1 MFMVGVL
8 LVLAGGLVIV
18 AAVFGSEGSATLL
31 DRDLNALTIFLLGLG
46 SGVAVW
52 WGYAIARLGLR
63 RSLRHRRESKELQ
76 ELSEKLDKADEQR
89 RRDVDD
95 DPPKI

>member
-8 LVLAGGLVIV
+8 LILAGALAIV
-18 AAVFGSEGSATLL
+18 AAVFGSEGTATML

-52 WGYAIARLGLR
+52 WGISIARFGAR
-63 RSLRHRRESKELQ
+63 RSLKHRRESKELQ
-76 ELSEKLDKADEQR
+76 ELSEKLDKADEER
-89 RRDVDD
+89 RREVDD
-95 DPPKI
+95 QPNG

>member
-8 LVLAGGLVIV
+8 LILAGGLAIV
-18 AAVFGSEGSATLL
+18 AAVFGSEGTATLL

-52 WGYAIARLGLR
+52 WGVSIARFGAR
-63 RSLRHRRESKELQ
+63 RSLKHRRESKELQ
-76 ELSEKLDKADEQR
+76 ELSEKLDKADEER
-89 RRDVDD
+89 RREVDD
-95 DPPKI
+95 QPPNI